1 MTAPVFPY
9 KNILDFKISLLNGFM
24 ATNAEGEQQYFS
36 DPKDAI
42 KFKATQ
48 LKTQNDTI
56 FLQFDEPDMESQE
69 RQQLLHAYFTSKET
83 GRVVKMN
90 GTFFKEFDMT
100 IWGCEMFV

>member
-1 MTAPVFPY
+1 MTVSSFPY
-9 KNILDFKISLLNGFM
+9 KNILDFKISLLNGFI
-24 ATNAEGEQQYFS
+24 ATNAKGEEQFFS
-36 DPKDAI
+36 DPKNAI
-42 KFKATQ
+42 AFKATQ

-56 FLQFDEPDMESQE
+56 FLQVDEPDTESQE

-100 IWGCEMFV
+100 IWADEMFV